1 MLGLRLFLLLWLLL
15 GLWLPFDLHD
25 PGFWLHG
32 FLLLFPLR
40 FLLLLQLLLVLLL
53 FRILLSLLL
62 LLDSLSGLNS
72 TGPLGLTSWL
82 LFYNFHFL
90 LKSEI
95 NYEMSVNF
103 IVVKKLWGWVNLNFF
118 GRMFVF
124 CIKFVWGYEWGVWI
138 CLRLWGFIEGPLGE
152 CLFMG

>member
-1 MLGLRLFLLLWLLL
+1 MLGLRLLLLLWLLL
-15 GLWLPFDLHD
+15 GLWLPLDLHD
-25 PGFWLHG
+25 PLFWLHG
-32 FLLLFPLR
+32 FLLLFPLS

-103 IVVKKLWGWVNLNFF
+103 IVVKKVVG
-118 GRMFVF
+118 
-124 CIKFVWGYEWGVWI
+124 
-138 CLRLWGFIEGPLGE
+138 LGE
-152 CLFMG
+152 FEFLWENVCVLYKIRLGVRVGCLDLFKTVGIY

>member
-1 MLGLRLFLLLWLLL
+1 MLGLRLLLLLWLLL
-15 GLWLPFDLHD
+15 GLWLPLDLHD
-25 PGFWLHG
+25 PLFWLHG

-40 FLLLLQLLLVLLL
+40 FLLFFRLLLVLLL
-53 FRILLSLLL
+53 FRLLLSLLF
-62 LLDSLSGLNS
+62 LLDSLPGLDS

-103 IVVKKLWGWVNLNFF
+103 IVVKKVVG
-118 GRMFVF
+118 
-124 CIKFVWGYEWGVWI
+124 
-138 CLRLWGFIEGPLGE
+138 LGE
-152 CLFMG
+152 FEFLWENVCVLYKIRLGVRVGCLDLFKTVGIY